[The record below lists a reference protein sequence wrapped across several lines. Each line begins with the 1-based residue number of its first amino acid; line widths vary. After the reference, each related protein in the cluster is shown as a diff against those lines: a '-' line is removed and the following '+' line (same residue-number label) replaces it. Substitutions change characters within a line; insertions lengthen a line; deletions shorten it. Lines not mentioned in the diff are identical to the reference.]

1 MAQGADRS
9 VASVGAA
16 RQRARWGRVRALEV
30 RISRLRAAQVRVL
43 AEYGRA
49 AAAPTTGSAVRLVS
63 LVEEL
68 DGAEEELAVAMT
80 WTDYPRAQVV
90 VRAVADLDD
99 AQAGAVDTAVADRI
113 PMLTTGQVRD
123 L

>member
-30 RISRLRAAQVRVL
+30 RISRVL

-49 AAAPTTGSAVRLVS
+49 AAAPTTGSTVGLVS
-63 LVEEL
+63 MVEEL

-80 WTDYPRAQVV
+80 WTDYPRAQVWWCGPWPTSTTP
-90 VRAVADLDD
+90 RRERSTPLSP
-99 AQAGAVDTAVADRI
+99 TASRC
-113 PMLTTGQVRD
+113 
-123 L
+123 